1 MVDKNRF
8 QGRVSLITGAGSET
22 GIGFATARI
31 MGQSGARVALTS
43 TTDRIFKRAEVLQ
56 ELGIQAKGYI
66 ADLSVREQVDQL
78 VKAVFSDFKRVDILI
93 NNAGMVQLG
102 QDADF
107 DNFVNTRPEAW
118 DMTIS
123 RNLTTCFNIVHQ
135 VLPHMIKRNYGR
147 IVNVSS
153 VTGPLVSNPGS
164 SGYGA
169 AKAAMVGMSRALAIE
184 TGRNNITI
192 NNVAP
197 GWIATGSQTKEEAEA
212 GKHTP
217 LKRSGTPEEVGHLIA
232 FLASDESSYITGQM
246 FVIDG
251 GNTLQE
257 YKGPK
262 ELYY

>member
-56 ELGIQAKGYI
+56 ELGFQAKGYI

-107 DNFVNTRPEAW
+107 DSFVNTRPEAW

>member
-8 QGRVSLITGAGSET
+8 QGRVALITGAGSET

-31 MGQSGARVALTS
+31 MGQSGAGIALTS
-43 TTDRIFKRAEVLQ
+43 TTDRILKRAELLRG
-56 ELGIQAKGYI
+56 EGIQAKGYI
-66 ADLSVREQVDQL
+66 ADLSVRSQVDQL
-78 VKAVFSDFKRVDILI
+78 VKGVFSDFERVDILI
-93 NNAGMVQLG
+93 NNAGMVQSG

-107 DNFVNTRPEAW
+107 DNFVDTSPASW

-123 RNLTTCFNIVHQ
+123 RNLTTCFNVVHR
-135 VLPHMIKRNYGR
+135 VLPHMIKQNYGR

-164 SGYGA
+164 SGYSA

-184 TGRNNITI
+184 TGRNHITI

-197 GWIATGSQTKEEAEA
+197 GWIATGSQTREEAEG

-217 LKRSGTPEEVGHLIA
+217 LGRSGTPEEVGHLIA
-232 FLASDESSYITGQM
+232 FLASDESSSITGQL

-262 ELYY
+262 ELFY